1 MFCSLVGENKSS
13 MKKETITI
21 EEGKNTSISDLL
33 DKLSS
38 SKNGLSSED
47 TESRIDTY
55 GYNEIPEEK
64 VHPVKKLLS
73 YFWGPIPWMI

>member
-1 MFCSLVGENKSS
+1 